1 MSEGKRQAT
10 FMMAGGQTIKG
21 MNIEQFERY
30 LKHIEEEVSEL
41 RRDYEA
47 GDMVKVVDALMDIKV
62 VCNGASLSLGID
74 PDEGMKI
81 VDTANMS
88 KIGPDGKVSRRPDG
102 QIAKGAVISLMP
114 VFPSHAE
121 RPPYPSTHA
130 ISAQVVERT
139 HPWQSARQ
147 VYG

>member
-1 MSEGKRQAT
+1 MGNLTGWVMSEGKRQAT
-10 FMMAGGQTIKG
+10 FMIAGGQTIKG

-62 VCNGASLSLGID
+62 VCNGGSLSLGID

-88 KIGPDGKVSRRPDG
+88 KIGPNGNVSRRPDG
-102 QIAKGAVISLMP
+102 QIAKGEFFQPPEPRLRALMDKAGVP
-114 VFPSHAE
+114 YVME
-121 RPPYPSTHA
+121 RAWFTA
-130 ISAQVVERT
+130 
-139 HPWQSARQ
+139 
-147 VYG
+147 

>member
-102 QIAKGAVISLMP
+102 QIAKGEFFQPPEPRLRELMDKAGVP
-114 VFPSHAE
+114 HVME
-121 RPPYPSTHA
+121 RLA
-130 ISAQVVERT
+130 
-139 HPWQSARQ
+139 
-147 VYG
+147 